1 MMLHTGVPTIRN
13 NILSYETRIM
23 KTTVVRSAERVD
35 ELTIHFV
42 FCIHARFTKMKKREI
57 KKNNS
62 FNTRRATFKQI
73 WTGVNENTFSRQFSR
88 RRIIVRVSTP
98 RGFGRQSTAG
108 PKYTRGDFS
117 FLMIVAVAGMTT
129 IRSTFIPRFRA

>member
-62 FNTRRATFKQI
+62 FNTRRAVRTNLDRSQRKHVFASILATADHRSRIDTARI
-73 WTGVNENTFSRQFSR
+73 WQTIHRRAKIYPRRFFFSNDCCCCRN
-88 RRIIVRVSTP
+88 
-98 RGFGRQSTAG
+98 
-108 PKYTRGDFS
+108 DDD
-117 FLMIVAVAGMTT
+117 
-129 IRSTFIPRFRA
+129 